1 MRIALNL
8 LGYTPGRGGVETYL
22 VNLFQALQ
30 EVDRQNEYLVLC
42 DPAAAAGFRSP
53 LANFK
58 LQLHSIEK
66 PSLNWFLRGVGQR
79 LGGFDLLARQLR
91 GLNVNVMHHPLTT
104 LNPHSLPY
112 PAVLTFH
119 DMQHEFFPE
128 LFNAKELN
136 RRHREYRAS
145 VEQAQAVIAISQHV
159 KDCLT
164 DRYGVFA
171 EKIHVV
177 HHGYSGRYE
186 RIGDAE
192 RLATVVEKYS
202 LHRPFVVYPAATWAH
217 KNHLRLLSAVNIL
230 VQQGRFDGE
239 LLLTGAP
246 MDFHGQVISEIDRLG
261 LARQV
266 RWLGYLPDEDMP
278 CLYNLARLMVFPS
291 LFEGFG
297 LPLVEAMACG
307 CPVASANAASLPEIA
322 GDAAHFFD
330 PASVEEMA
338 ETIARLWQ
346 SDAQQCD
353 LREKGL
359 QRARSFR
366 WQVAALKTV
375 DIYRRAAG
383 CVDGKT
389 K

>member
-30 EVDRQNEYLVLC
+30 EVDRHNEYLVLC
-42 DPAAAAGFRSP
+42 DPVAAARFCSP

-58 LQLHSIEK
+58 LQPYSIEK

-91 GLNVNVMHHPLTT
+91 DLDVDVMHHPLTT
-104 LNPHSLPY
+104 LNPQSLPY

-119 DMQHEFFPE
+119 DMQHEYFPE

-136 RRHREYRAS
+136 RRHKEYRAS

-164 DRYGVFA
+164 DRYGVSTD
-171 EKIHVV
+171 KIHVV
-177 HHGYSGRYE
+177 HHGYSDRFE
-186 RIGDAE
+186 RIDDTE

-202 LHRPFVVYPAATWAH
+202 LQRPFVVYPAATWAH
-217 KNHLRLLSAVNIL
+217 KNHLRLLSAIHIL
-230 VQQGRFDGE
+230 VEQGQFDGE
-239 LLLTGAP
+239 LLMIGAS
-246 MDFHGQVISEIDRLG
+246 MDFHGQVLSEIERLG
-261 LARQV
+261 LKRHV

-278 CLYNLARLMVFPS
+278 YLYNLARLMVFPS

-307 CPVASANAASLPEIA
+307 CPVACSNAASLPEIA
-322 GDAAHFFD
+322 GNAADFFD

-359 QRARSFR
+359 VRACNFQ
-366 WQVAALKTV
+366 WPVAALKTV
-375 DIYRRAAG
+375 DVYRRVAG
-383 CVDGKT
+383 CVDK
-389 K
+389 